1 MKARMN
7 WIVFLVTGLAFFGC
21 KPKQIISERVVS
33 VIDSSAVLIM
43 KGELTAKDKQIENL
57 QTDLQAARAENIR
70 LQSEVSTYE
79 IIYDTNAP
87 VSAESGRYPIASEK
101 IIESKTLLE
110 KTIREFEILKQEYNN
125 EIIKL
130 SRVNQNLEYTI
141 KALKD
146 ENRVL
151 KEKTTPTTGFNFRL
165 FMLGIVT
172 GIILII
178 LIVIFI
184 RV

>member
-1 MKARMN
+1 M
-7 WIVFLVTGLAFFGC
+7 FLVSIVYFFFRG
-21 KPKQIISERVVS
+21 IF
-33 VIDSSAVLIM
+33 
-43 KGELTAKDKQIENL
+43 LT
-57 QTDLQAARAENIR
+57 
-70 LQSEVSTYE
+70 
-79 IIYDTNAP
+79 
-87 VSAESGRYPIASEK
+87 
-101 IIESKTLLE
+101 
-110 KTIREFEILKQEYNN
+110 
-125 EIIKL
+125 
-130 SRVNQNLEYTI
+130 LEYTI

-165 FMLGIVT
+165 FMFGIVT